1 MRLFLGFLPA
11 AAERKVYGVCQRLA
25 NADKLP
31 LNWAPMENWHVT
43 VAFLGNV
50 EPQALVSLDAAVAP
64 AVAKFSPFAFTLSA
78 LEWFPSVTKPRLLAL
93 RVDACDSLVALQ
105 RDITGAL
112 RREGFHTE
120 NRPYR
125 PHLTLARLKG
135 SRKRFNPPALPPI
148 VPFDCQPEEL
158 VLFESLPGKRA
169 PVYRPV
175 RTFEMAP

>member
-1 MRLFLGFLPA
+1 MRLFLGLMPA
-11 AAERKVYGVCQRLA
+11 TAERHIYGVCQRLTPA
-25 NADKLP
+25 EQLP
-31 LNWAPMENWHVT
+31 LQWVPMENWHIT

-50 EPQALVSLDAAVAP
+50 EPSSLVGLDAAVAP
-64 AVAKFSPFAFTLSA
+64 VVAEFTPFAFTLSA

-105 RDITGAL
+105 REITGAL

-148 VPFDCQPEEL
+148 ASFACRPREL
-158 VLFESLPGKRA
+158 VLFESLPGRRA

-175 RTFEMAP
+175 QTFEMTT